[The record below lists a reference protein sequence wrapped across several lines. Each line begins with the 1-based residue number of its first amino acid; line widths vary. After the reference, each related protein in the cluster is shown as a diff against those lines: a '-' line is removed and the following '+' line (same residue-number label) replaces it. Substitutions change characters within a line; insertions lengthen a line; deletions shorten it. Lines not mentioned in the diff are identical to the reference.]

1 MPYNNTEVG
10 AHRPMLQER
19 IKVPQ
24 PVRSVESIESNGGF
38 AGCTPL
44 PMSSSAL
51 FFGDAGKQ
59 HFPPHHSETY
69 KHIPGRRIL
78 HPNPSGEEK
87 TGGLK
92 SIKIPIPHKA
102 PRAQQRHLPKDQA
115 RSGYDVPEHSI
126 EKALNRK
133 ILVRR
138 ESGHLARDYIS
149 TEVTLDMQ
157 FGIKKK
163 CDDGIRQQRNNIP
176 VANPGDKLYAAVEYS
191 PGFYKEF
198 NSSFSRV
205 GGRIGTGGAVRS
217 IPPPG
222 EAKRHAAERDT
233 SMGFNPAAMTNTMGR
248 NDTLNFRPRLS
259 YEEKIKIQQTKD
271 AVNEVA
277 ELTEGTVTAMNED
290 GLSWEQK
297 TGLFVW
303 ETKAEREAKAKAAE
317 GGDEEKKE

>member
-1 MPYNNTEVG
+1 
-10 AHRPMLQER
+10 
-19 IKVPQ
+19 
-24 PVRSVESIESNGGF
+24 
-38 AGCTPL
+38 
-44 PMSSSAL
+44 MSSKAL

-59 HFPPHHSETY
+59 HYAPHHSETY

-92 SIKIPIPHKA
+92 RLEIPVPHKP

-133 ILVRR
+133 VLVRR
-138 ESGHLARDYIS
+138 ESGQLARDYIS
-149 TEVTLDMQ
+149 TEVTLDVS
-157 FGIKKK
+157 FGVKKK
-163 CDDGIRQQRNNIP
+163 CLDGIRQQRNNIP

-205 GGRIGTGGAVRS
+205 GGRIGTGGAVRRCVNFVCILFILS
-217 IPPPG
+217 SLRHYSNSYPPHTHTLLARSVPPPG

-259 YEEKIKIQQTKD
+259 YEEKIKIQQTKE
-271 AVNEVA
+271 AINEVA
-277 ELTEGTVTAMNED
+277 ELTEGKVTARNEN

-303 ETKAEREAKAKAAE
+303 ETKAEREAKASTGE